1 MLVKIKDTII
11 TLVLHAAAVYCH
23 CFVFLKHFNNP
34 ATCYFQLPVPLNREI
49 HRGPLIMDYCLEPA
63 RPKDRDSIVQVLQP
77 FNMHHIPSLEM
88 EEIDFNCFF
97 VVKVHSHIVG
107 AAGYKLLSAT
117 EGKTTLLGVLPEYSG
132 LGLGKALQEKRMEV
146 MHKAGLKTVTT
157 NADRPATIL
166 WYKKHYGYR
175 EVGRLKK
182 QCSFGLEEVDSW
194 TTLKTDL
201 DDFFSGQA
209 ANLQRRAAFIA
220 DNDAH
225 PLAPYPP
232 LIINACLT
240 GMIPTRLLTPH
251 VPISCEEIIEDAI
264 AVFDAGARM
273 VHLHARNENG
283 QATSEA
289 SYFEKIIRG
298 IRKERPDLICIAT
311 TSGRNGADF
320 ERRAEVL
327 YLDADARPD
336 MASLTLGS
344 LNFLTGPSANS
355 IEMVERLALVM
366 KEQGIKPELEIF
378 DLGMINLARY
388 LERNGLISGRKY
400 FNLLLGNLNSA
411 PATIGSLSALVQD
424 LPFDSIWAG
433 AGLGVFQLPINVASL
448 AAGGHVRV
456 GLEDSI
462 YYDYDKKQRAT
473 NRQLVERI
481 VRISGE
487 MQRAI
492 ATPDQAR
499 ALLGL

>member
-1 MLVKIKDTII
+1 MDYCIESARPEDRNSII
-11 TLVLHAAAVYCH
+11 EV
-23 CFVFLKHFNNP
+23 LKHFN
-34 ATCYFQLPVPLNREI
+34 
-49 HRGPLIMDYCLEPA
+49 
-63 RPKDRDSIVQVLQP
+63 
-77 FNMHHIPSLEM
+77 MHHLPSVEM

-97 VVKVHSHIVG
+97 VVKVEKEIVG
-107 AAGYKLLSAT
+107 VAGYKLLSPT

-132 LGLGKALQEKRMEV
+132 MGLGKALQEKRMEV
-146 MHKAGLKTVTT
+146 MHQAGIKKLTT

-175 EVGRLKK
+175 EVGKLKK
-182 QCSFGLEEVDSW
+182 QRSFGWDEVDSW
-194 TTLKTDL
+194 TTLETDL
-201 DDFFSGQA
+201 DDFFAGYA
-209 ANLQRRAAFIA
+209 ANMRRREEFIA
-220 DNDAH
+220 RNDAH
-225 PLAPYPP
+225 PLTPYPP
-232 LIINACLT
+232 LIINVCLT
-240 GMIPTRLLTPH
+240 GMIPTRRLTPH
-251 VPISCEEIIEDAI
+251 VPLSCEEIIEDAI

-273 VHLHARNENG
+273 VHLHARDENG
-283 QATSEA
+283 EATSDA
-289 SYFEKIIRG
+289 AYFDRIIRG

-327 YLDADARPD
+327 YLEPDARPD

-344 LNFLTGPSANS
+344 LNFLTGPSSNA
-355 IEMVERLALVM
+355 IEMVERLAMAM
-366 KEQGIKPELEIF
+366 KEQGVKPELEVF

-388 LERNGLISGRKY
+388 LERNGLLSGRKY
-400 FNLLLGNLNSA
+400 FNLLLGNLNTA
-411 PATIGSLSALVQD
+411 PATIGSLSALVQN

-433 AGLGVFQLPINVASL
+433 AGLGIFQLPVNVASL

-462 YYDYDKKQRAT
+462 YYDYDKKLRAT

-481 VRISGE
+481 VRLSNE

-499 ALLGL
+499 ALLGLS